1 MWSTDYPHPVCSW
14 PDSRKIASEQL
25 EGVPAD
31 ERELI
36 LSGNAIRVWNL

>member
-1 MWSTDYPHPVCSW
+1 VTSW
-14 PDSRKIASEQL
+14 PNSQRIIEEQF

-36 LSGNAIRVWNL
+36 LAGNAARVWNL

>member
-1 MWSTDYPHPVCSW
+1 VTSW
-14 PDSRKIASEQL
+14 PNSRRIVEEQL

-36 LSGNAIRVWNL
+36 VCGNAARVWNL